1 MARKGG
7 KIMIKDNKKGYFI
20 EIRTENKTFSGR
32 CYRIE
37 VVNYMII
44 NYQKGY
50 GFSLTTKEFHEDF
63 FYSNEI
69 IEMCVN
75 GVKLKKPKE
84 VFPEFER
91 FMVSN
96 FAAMKIVRTDV
107 IKNNSEEEIKG
118 IGRLAISEKVRQWAK
133 VRKLDTANPKSQL
146 LKGFEELSELS
157 VGVNKQQE
165 EKIVD
170 SMGDIQV
177 VLIILAQQLGID
189 YEQSLDYA
197 YDQIK
202 DRKGMMIDGTF
213 VKYADLSDEN
223 KEVLDNE

>member
-1 MARKGG
+1 
-7 KIMIKDNKKGYFI
+7 MIKDTEKGKFL
-20 EIRTENKTFSGR
+20 EIRTESKTFSGW
-32 CYRIE
+32 CYRPE
-37 VVNYMII
+37 VVDYMIM
-44 NYQKGY
+44 NYKRGY
-50 GFSLTTKEFHEDF
+50 GFSLTTKDFNEDF
-63 FYSNEI
+63 FYSNKI
-69 IEMCVN
+69 IEMCVD
-75 GVKLKKPKE
+75 GVKLKKPE
-84 VFPEFER
+84 IIYPEFER
-91 FMVSN
+91 FMVEN
-96 FAAMKIVRTDV
+96 FGSMNIVETGV
-107 IKNNSEEEIKG
+107 IKNNSGEEIKG

-189 YEQSLDYA
+189 YERSLDYA
-197 YDQIK
+197 YEQIK

-223 KEVLDNE
+223 KAVLDNE